1 MKRKKAA
8 EAETNAAKGKQ
19 TAEPALAAKPK
30 TNTEE
35 GEVAA
40 ADLVVGGVVKKF
52 KGSPRRLHYNRVY
65 HKIRLLLK
73 SEGVDAEEG
82 KLRAISAAHE
92 SCRKL
97 GH

>member
-1 MKRKKAA
+1 MGKK
-8 EAETNAAKGKQ
+8 
-19 TAEPALAAKPK
+19 AEPALAAKPK
-30 TNTEE
+30 NKTEA

-40 ADLVVGGVVKKF
+40 AEVVKTF

-97 GH
+97 GL